1 MSQII
6 CFGEVLWDLLPTGK
20 KLGGAP
26 LNVTFRL
33 TEFKQDALLVSAI
46 GNDDLGEQIKT
57 QISQLGINAT
67 MKRHSRL
74 RTGVVLVDL
83 QLDGSAKYSIEHPVA
98 WDEIP
103 TKLLKSNVVV
113 FGSLALRSEYNKSE
127 LNTLITKANLVF
139 FDVNLRAP
147 FFSFELIEAYIFK
160 SDLIKFNNEE
170 FEWYCTM
177 NNWDADLDTAI
188 TAFQQKFPNK
198 SLCITLGA
206 AGAIWLVSGEVY
218 KASTPKIKVQDTI
231 GAGDAFL
238 ACLIAGF
245 LQNKPHQDVLGLACK
260 VGAIVATQKGAT
272 TALTTTIIDEF
283 NNLKSL

>member
-206 AGAIWLVSGEVY
+206 AGAIWLVAGQVY
-218 KASTPKIKVQDTI
+218 KATAPEIEVQDTI
-231 GAGDAFL
+231 GAGDAFF
-238 ACLIAGF
+238 ACLITGIQ
-245 LQNKPHQDVLGLACK
+245 LQKSPQEILELACK
-260 VGAIVATQKGAT
+260 VGAIVATQEGAT
-272 TALTTTIIDEF
+272 TALPITVIEEF

>member
-46 GNDDLGEQIKT
+46 GTDDLGEQIKT

-67 MKRHSRL
+67 LKRHSQL

-83 QLDGSAKYSIEHPVA
+83 QPDGSAKYSIEHPVA

-147 FFSFELIEAYIFK
+147 FFSFELIEAYICK

-170 FEWYCTM
+170 FEWYCKM

-218 KASTPKIKVQDTI
+218 TASAPKIKVQDTI
-231 GAGDAFL
+231 GAGDAFF
-238 ACLIAGF
+238 ACLITGIQ
-245 LQNKPHQDVLGLACK
+245 LQKSHQEILEFACK

-272 TALTTTIIDEF
+272 TALSTTIIDEF
-283 NNLKSL
+283 NKIKSL

>member
-1 MSQII
+1 
-6 CFGEVLWDLLPTGK
+6 
-20 KLGGAP
+20 
-26 LNVTFRL
+26 
-33 TEFKQDALLVSAI
+33 
-46 GNDDLGEQIKT
+46 
-57 QISQLGINAT
+57 
-67 MKRHSRL
+67 
-74 RTGVVLVDL
+74 VLVDL

-127 LNTLITKANLVF
+127 LNTLISKANLVF

-206 AGAIWLVSGEVY
+206 AGAIWLVSGKVY
-218 KASTPKIKVQDTI
+218 KASAPKIKVQDTI
-231 GAGDAFL
+231 GAGDAFF
-238 ACLIAGF
+238 ACLITGIQ
-245 LQNKPHQDVLGLACK
+245 LQKSHQEILEFACK

>member
-1 MSQII
+1 MSKII
-6 CFGEVLWDLLPTGK
+6 CFGEVLWDLLPSGK
-20 KLGGAP
+20 VLGGAP
-26 LNVTFRL
+26 LNVAFRL
-33 TEFKQDALLVSAI
+33 SEFRQNTLFVSAI
-46 GNDDLGEQIKT
+46 GTDQLGDEIQIKI
-57 QISQLGINAT
+57 QQLGVRAELY
-67 MKRHSRL
+67 RHPSL
-74 RTGVVLVDL
+74 QTGVVDVALKA
-83 QLDGSAKYSIEHPVA
+83 DGSAQYTIKHPVA

-127 LNTLITKANLVF
+127 LNTLISKANLVF

-218 KASTPKIKVQDTI
+218 KASAPKIKVQDTI
-231 GAGDAFL
+231 GAGDAFF
-238 ACLIAGF
+238 ACLITGIQ
-245 LQNKPHQDVLGLACK
+245 LQKSHQEILEFACK